1 MPPLFTTSVLMRRWL
16 IFFELSRDE
25 LRLSDKW
32 ALKPNQSKSRRFEQ
46 QRSETHSARRK
57 KIARHIVYSA
67 SKKYPL
73 RKVSNCLSNPTY
85 GQNINLPV
93 CVCVC
98 VCVRHSFCQL
108 VYRSDPST
116 DFFYSWYLK
125 RRGFMQ
131 GCAFWGSRWWIIT
144 FRGSKSPKTPLLG
157 AWIGISSQICEKFK

>member
-1 MPPLFTTSVLMRRWL
+1 MPPLFTTSFLMRKWL

-73 RKVSNCLSNPTY
+73 RKFSNCLSNPTY

-98 VCVRHSFCQL
+98 VCPSQFLSTRLQVRPL
-108 VYRSDPST
+108 NG
-116 DFFYSWYLK
+116 FFYSWYLK
-125 RRGFMQ
+125 RRGFTQ

-157 AWIGISSQICEKFK
+157 AWISISSQICEKFK

>member
-73 RKVSNCLSNPTY
+73 RKFSNCLSNPTY

-116 DFFYSWYLK
+116 DFFTADILK
-125 RRGFMQ
+125 DADLRKDVPFG
-131 GCAFWGSRWWIIT
+131 G
-144 FRGSKSPKTPLLG
+144 LDD
-157 AWIGISSQICEKFK
+157 E